1 MTNFSGQNEIQNIL
15 ISYESTHA
23 HRLPRFQTLNGLWD
37 LMAKRS
43 CYAVAPILLLLE
55 WAMQGTR
62 AANRSG
68 FNVPWSHRV
77 YVYTLADGNGDEG

>member
-1 MTNFSGQNEIQNIL
+1 M
-15 ISYESTHA
+15 STHA

-55 WAMQGTR
+55 WAMQGR
-62 AANRSG
+62 RDANRRQVALMCHGPIEST
-68 FNVPWSHRV
+68 FIPLR
-77 YVYTLADGNGDEG
+77 TAMETKADAV